1 MISEAVILAAG
12 MGRRLR
18 GVLDDAPKGFLQV
31 DGKALIVRSI
41 EKLAA
46 CGIRRIIVV
55 TGYRSD
61 LYDGL
66 QAAHP
71 GLVTTVRNERFA
83 ATGSMFSLYCA
94 RERVSGDFLL
104 LESDL
109 LYEIR
114 ALQALQQTDLDNAI
128 LLSGFTCSG
137 DEVFVETEKGLLKS
151 LSKKRADLATVA
163 GELVGISRVS
173 LPLYQRMLAVA
184 ESMFARSMKIEYEEC
199 FRETARDF
207 PVPCLKLD
215 DLVWAEIDDAQHL
228 RRVNDVILPL
238 LAAKEQRDHPRP
250 NAARGIRNLPS

>member
-1 MISEAVILAAG
+1 MITEAVILAAG

-31 DGKALIVRSI
+31 EGKALIVRSI

-46 CGIRRIIVV
+46 CGIGRIVIV

-66 QAAHP
+66 QAAYS
-71 GLVTTVRNERFA
+71 GLVTVHNGRFA
-83 ATGSMFSLYCA
+83 TTGSMVSLYCA

-114 ALQALQQTDLDNAI
+114 ALQVLQRTDLDSAI
-128 LLSGFTCSG
+128 LLSGFTRSG
-137 DEVFVETEKGLLKS
+137 DEVFVETEEGRLKS
-151 LSKKRADLATVA
+151 LSKNRADLATVA
-163 GELVGISRVS
+163 GELVGISKVS
-173 LPLYQRMLAVA
+173 RRLYERMLAVA
-184 ESMFARSMKIEYEEC
+184 ESMFAESVKVEYEEC

-228 RRVNDVILPL
+228 RRVNEVILPL
-238 LAAKEQRDHPRP
+238 LKEKERLAHARP
-250 NAARGIRNLPS
+250 NAARGKRNPTS